1 MLVLK
6 LLELLQQPVS
16 HMILETPTV
25 SIILSPVLL
34 PMEVH
39 QDGMYIFSKTIS
51 TMMLNIQVVLV
62 EEQTVELQVT

>member
-16 HMILETPTV
+16 HMILATPTV

-51 TMMLNIQVVLV
+51 TMMLNKQVVLA